1 MKNICSLHG
10 CWIQRNVR
18 RAVEG
23 PRTKAAMVADALTQ
37 KANEKWRRPL
47 PRVRNGLSVC
57 HWRQL
62 RSSEDDGRKMHTLEE
77 VAIGSRN
84 STCLGI
90 FYCCHAVEHCRL
102 VQKDNW
108 QLLLCECLVRFCLGS
123 SSTCHFVFD
132 VWFFVFKYVLEYNYC
147 LNFLVKKRNR
157 HASC

>member
-1 MKNICSLHG
+1 MKNICSLHD

-18 RAVEG
+18 RAAEG
-23 PRTKAAMVADALTQ
+23 LRTKAAMVADALTQ
-37 KANEKWRRPL
+37 MTKWRSRCEWG
-47 PRVRNGLSVC
+47 NGLSVC

-62 RSSEDDGRKMHTLEE
+62 RSSNDDGRKTHTLEE

-123 SSTCHFVFD
+123 SSICHFVFD
-132 VWFFVFKYVLEYNYC
+132 VSFFVFKYMFCNIII
-147 LNFLVKKRNR
+147 
-157 HASC
+157 A